1 MEDIAKQLDDV
12 RDEMVQLL
20 NEYPYVEGQE
30 REDIYERCEVLGG
43 EIQEL
48 VGLLKIAIRSANQ
61 EAESE
66 RNSDPAYSEQI
77 QKLSSE
83 SLAAIHEAGVE
94 VSAVIS
100 VLRERRNEFEDLDE
114 PDYI

>member
-20 NEYPYVEGQE
+20 NEYPHVEGQE
-30 REDIYERCEVLGG
+30 RNDIYERCEVLGG

-48 VGLLKIAIRSANQ
+48 VGLLKMAIRSANQ
-61 EAESE
+61 EAEAESE
-66 RNSDPAYSEQI
+66 TDPAYTEQI
-77 QKLSSE
+77 QKLSNE

-100 VLRERRNEFEDLDE
+100 VLRDRRTELDELDE

>member
-20 NEYPYVEGQE
+20 NEYPYVEGRE

-61 EAESE
+61 EAEAE
-66 RNSDPAYSEQI
+66 RDADPTYSDQI

-100 VLRERRNEFEDLDE
+100 VLRERRNDIEDLDE

>member
-1 MEDIAKQLDDV
+1 MEDIARQLDDV

-20 NEYPYVEGQE
+20 NDYPHVDGQD
-30 REDIYERCEVLGG
+30 RENIYERCEVLGG

-48 VGLLKIAIRSANQ
+48 VGLLKMAIRSANK
-61 EAESE
+61 EAEIE
-66 RNSDPAYSEQI
+66 RNSDPTYSDQI
-77 QKLSSE
+77 RQLSDE

-94 VSAVIS
+94 VSAVIA
-100 VLRERRNEFEDLDE
+100 VLRERRNELDE

>member
-1 MEDIAKQLDDV
+1 VEDIARQLDDV

-20 NEYPYVEGQE
+20 NDYPHVEGRE

-48 VGLLKIAIRSANQ
+48 VGLLKLAIRSAKS

-66 RNSDPAYSEQI
+66 RDSDPTYSNQI
-77 QKLSSE
+77 DRLSQE

-100 VLRERRNEFEDLDE
+100 VLRERRTEFDE

>member
-1 MEDIAKQLDDV
+1 MEDIARQLDDV

-20 NEYPYVEGQE
+20 NEYPHVEGPD
-30 REDIYERCEVLGG
+30 REEIYERCEVLGG

-48 VGLLKIAIRSANQ
+48 VGLLKMAIRSANK
-61 EAESE
+61 EAETE
-66 RNSDPAYSEQI
+66 RDADPAYTHQI
-77 QKLSSE
+77 QQLSSE

-100 VLRERRNEFEDLDE
+100 VLRERRNELDE